1 MSRERLCF
9 QACCLIKFK
18 IVQAMNKKLFSL
30 LCAIITSILWGSAFV
45 AQDMGMDYIGPYTF
59 SVGRFLIG
67 FLTLLP
73 FFFIFEFKKIIIVNI
88 DKKQIAYYLF
98 FLGFVLAIGQAL
110 QQISLIYTD
119 VANTG
124 VFTVMYVLVVPV
136 ISYFIFSKKFHWSI
150 WPAVVFCLIG
160 GLLLSEL
167 KNTSVRLGDSLGI
180 LSAFC
185 WGIHIILIRKTIDI
199 FNYPITI
206 AMSQCLIGCL
216 ILILPMY
223 FFETPT
229 LSNILK
235 DSYEILY
242 VGVLSSALAFLLQT
256 YSLQNISPAPAAIIF
271 SLEGV
276 VAAILAWLILDQF
289 LNEIKILGIFL
300 ILSAVIFSQ
309 LMPIYDKRRYG
320 RN

>member
-1 MSRERLCF
+1 MD
-9 QACCLIKFK
+9 
-18 IVQAMNKKLFSL
+18 KKTFSL
-30 LCAIITSILWGSAFV
+30 ICAILTSILWGSAFV
-45 AQDMGMDYIGPYTF
+45 AQDMGMDFIGPHTF
-59 SVGRFLIG
+59 NVGRFLVG

-73 FFFIFEFKKIIIVNI
+73 FFFIFELKKINFKKTN
-88 DKKQIAYYLF
+88 KKKVAYCLF
-98 FLGFVLAIGQAL
+98 FLGFILAIGQEL

-124 VFTVMYVLVVPV
+124 VFTVFYVLVVPV
-136 ISYFIFSKKFHWSI
+136 ISYFIFSKKMHWSI
-150 WPAVVFCLIG
+150 WPAVLVCLIG

-185 WGIHIILIRKTIDI
+185 WGIHILLIRKTIDF

-206 AMSQCLIGCL
+206 AMSQCLVAL
-216 ILILPMY
+216 VILMPPMY
-223 FFETPT
+223 LFEDP
-229 LSNILK
+229 SINNILK
-235 DSYEILY
+235 DSYEIIY
-242 VGVLSSALAFLLQT
+242 VGVLSSGLAFLLQT
-256 YSLQNISPAPAAIIF
+256 YSLQNISPAPAAIVF

-276 VAAILAWLILDQF
+276 FAAVFAWLILDQF
-289 LNEIKILGIFL
+289 LNEIKILGIIL

-309 LMPIYDKRRYG
+309 LMPIYDKKKYG

>member
-1 MSRERLCF
+1 
-9 QACCLIKFK
+9 
-18 IVQAMNKKLFSL
+18 MNKKVFSL
-30 LCAIITSILWGSAFV
+30 FCAVVTSILWGSAFI
-45 AQDMGMDYIGPYTF
+45 AQDMGMDFIGPYTF
-59 SVGRFLIG
+59 SVGRFLVG
-67 FLTLLP
+67 FLSLIP
-73 FFFIFEFKKIIIVNI
+73 FFLIFEFKQIKIKNI
-88 DKKQIAYYLF
+88 NKKKIFYLLF
-98 FLGFVLAIGQAL
+98 FLGFILAIGQAL

-136 ISYFIFSKKFHWSI
+136 ISYFVFSKKIHWSI
-150 WPAVVFCLIG
+150 WPAVVLCIIG

-167 KNTSVRLGDSLGI
+167 NNTSVRLGDTLGI
-180 LSAFC
+180 LSAVC
-185 WGIHIILIRKTIDI
+185 WGVHIIIIRKTIDI
-199 FNYPITI
+199 FSYPITI
-206 AMSQCLIGCL
+206 AMSQCFIGCL

-223 FFETPT
+223 FFESPT
-229 LSNILK
+229 LTNILK

-242 VGVLSSALAFLLQT
+242 VGILSSALAFLLQT

-309 LMPIYDKRRYG
+309 IIPIYDKKRHG

>member
-1 MSRERLCF
+1 MD
-9 QACCLIKFK
+9 
-18 IVQAMNKKLFSL
+18 KKTFSL
-30 LCAIITSILWGSAFV
+30 ICAILTSILWGSAFV
-45 AQDMGMDYIGPYTF
+45 AQDMGMDFIGPHTF
-59 SVGRFLIG
+59 NVGRFLVG

-73 FFFIFEFKKIIIVNI
+73 FFFIFEFKKINL
-88 DKKQIAYYLF
+88 KKINKKKVAYFLF
-98 FLGFVLAIGQAL
+98 FLGFILAIGQEL

-124 VFTVMYVLVVPV
+124 VFTVFYVLVVPV
-136 ISYFIFSKKFHWSI
+136 ISYFIFSKKMHWSI
-150 WPAVVFCLIG
+150 WPAVLVCLIG

-167 KNTSVRLGDSLGI
+167 KNTSVRLGDTLGI

-185 WGIHIILIRKTIDI
+185 WGIHILLIRKTIDF

-206 AMSQCLIGCL
+206 AMSQCLVAFV
-216 ILILPMY
+216 ILMPPMY
-223 FFETPT
+223 FFEDP
-229 LSNILK
+229 SINNILK
-235 DSYEILY
+235 DSYEIIY
-242 VGVLSSALAFLLQT
+242 VGVLSSGLAFLLQT
-256 YSLQNISPAPAAIIF
+256 YSLQNISPAPAAIVF

-276 VAAILAWLILDQF
+276 FAAILAWLILDQF

-309 LMPIYDKRRYG
+309 LMPIYDKKKYG

>member
-1 MSRERLCF
+1 MD
-9 QACCLIKFK
+9 
-18 IVQAMNKKLFSL
+18 KKTFSL
-30 LCAIITSILWGSAFV
+30 ICAIITSILWGSAFV
-45 AQDMGMDYIGPYTF
+45 AQDMGMDFIGPHTF
-59 SVGRFLIG
+59 NVGRFLVG

-73 FFFIFEFKKIIIVNI
+73 FFFIFEFKKINL
-88 DKKQIAYYLF
+88 KKINKKKVAYFLF
-98 FLGFVLAIGQAL
+98 FLGFILAIGQEL

-124 VFTVMYVLVVPV
+124 VFTVFYVLVVPV
-136 ISYFIFSKKFHWSI
+136 ISYFIFSKKMHWSI
-150 WPAVVFCLIG
+150 WPAVIVCLIG

-185 WGIHIILIRKTIDI
+185 WGIHILLIRKTIDF

-206 AMSQCLIGCL
+206 AMSQCLVAFV
-216 ILILPMY
+216 ILMPPMY
-223 FFETPT
+223 FFEDPSI
-229 LSNILK
+229 SNILK
-235 DSYEILY
+235 DSYEIIY
-242 VGVLSSALAFLLQT
+242 VGVLSSGLAFLLQT
-256 YSLQNISPAPAAIIF
+256 YSLQNISPAPAAIVF

-276 VAAILAWLILDQF
+276 FAAIFAWLILDQF

-309 LMPIYDKRRYG
+309 LMPIYDKKKYG

>member
-1 MSRERLCF
+1 
-9 QACCLIKFK
+9 
-18 IVQAMNKKLFSL
+18 VNKYFFSL
-30 LCAIITSILWGSAFV
+30 VCAIITSILWGSAFV
-45 AQDMGMDYIGPYTF
+45 AQDMGMDFIGPHTF
-59 SVGRFLIG
+59 NVGRFLVG

-73 FFFIFEFKKIIIVNI
+73 FFLLFELKKIKKKKI
-88 DKKQIAYYLF
+88 DNRKTFFYF
-98 FLGFVLAIGQAL
+98 VFLGFILGVGQAL

-124 VFTVMYVLVVPV
+124 VFTVMYVLMVPF
-136 ISYFIFSKKFHWSI
+136 ISYFIFSKKIHWSV

-167 KNTSVRLGDSLGI
+167 KNISVRYGDMLGI

-185 WGIHIILIRKTIDI
+185 WAFHIIYIRRTVEFFD
-199 FNYPITI
+199 FPITI
-206 AMSQCLIGCL
+206 AMSQCFVAFLFT
-216 ILILPMY
+216 ILPMVIY
-223 FFETPT
+223 ENPS
-229 LSNILK
+229 LANIFM

-242 VGVLSSALAFLLQT
+242 VGILSSGLAFLLQT
-256 YSLQNISPAPAAIIF
+256 YTLQNLTPAPAAIIF

-276 VAAILAWLILDQF
+276 FAALFAWLILDQF

-300 ILSAVIFSQ
+300 ILFAVIFSQ
-309 LMPIYDKRRYG
+309 IIPIYGKKNYG

>member
-1 MSRERLCF
+1 
-9 QACCLIKFK
+9 
-18 IVQAMNKKLFSL
+18 MNKNVFSL
-30 LCAIITSILWGSAFV
+30 VCAIVTSILWGSAFI
-45 AQDMGMDYIGPYTF
+45 AQDMGMDFIGPYTF
-59 SVGRFLIG
+59 SVGRFLVG
-67 FLTLLP
+67 FLSLVP
-73 FFFIFEFKKIIIVNI
+73 FFFIFEFNKIKILNINKKKV
-88 DKKQIAYYLF
+88 AYLLF
-98 FLGFVLAIGQAL
+98 FLGFILAIGQAL

-124 VFTVMYVLVVPV
+124 VFTVMYVLVVPI
-136 ISYFIFSKKFHWSI
+136 ISYFVFSKKIHWSI
-150 WPAVVFCLIG
+150 WPAVIFCLIG

-167 KNTSVRLGDSLGI
+167 DNSSVRLGDTLGI
-180 LSAFC
+180 LSAIC
-185 WGIHIILIRKTIDI
+185 WGVHIILIRKTIDI
-199 FNYPITI
+199 FDYPITI
-206 AMSQCLIGCL
+206 AMSQCLIACL
-216 ILILPMY
+216 ILVLPMY
-223 FFETPT
+223 LFEVPT
-229 LSNILK
+229 FANILK

-242 VGVLSSALAFLLQT
+242 VGILSSALAFLLQT

-309 LMPIYDKRRYG
+309 LMPIYDKKRHG